1 MGKKQ
6 TARKYIFRTWFL
18 VLFPVVFVFTILAG
32 LIAFADLP
40 SLEEL
45 ENPKANLAS
54 EVISSDMQVLG
65 KFYIENRT
73 DVAFSELSPHLVN
86 ALVAT
91 EDARFYKHSGVD
103 IKALFRSIAGVIK
116 GRSESSGGGST
127 ISQQLAKMLFPRQK
141 LNRFSLVF
149 RKFKEWI
156 IAVKLEKNYTKD
168 EIISMYLNKF
178 DFINNAV
185 GIKSASAVYFSTTPS
200 ELRTEEAAVLVGMAK
215 NPSLYNPV
223 KHPIRALERRNTVI
237 AQMKKYKF
245 ISEREADSLKKI
257 PIRLHFSPQGHNE
270 GTAAYFREFIRE
282 FMRNW
287 CKNHKRP
294 DGKPYDLYK
303 DGLKIYT
310 TVDARMQR
318 YAEEATAEW
327 LGKELQPKFFE
338 HWKGRKNAPFYRLSD
353 KETNDLLMVSMR
365 RSERYRVMKEDGKTD
380 AEILA
385 AFKKPVETTLFSWK
399 GEIDTLISPWDSMR
413 YSKYFLQTG
422 FMAMDPSTGYV
433 KAWVGG
439 INYKH
444 FKYDHVMTGKRQV
457 GSTFKP
463 FVYTLAMQEEWSP
476 CYKVPNIPVTFDLP
490 EGGTWTPRNSDGKYG
505 GMMTLKRGLALS
517 VNTITAYVMKQFGP
531 AAVVSLARKMGIQS
545 SLEAVPSLCLGT
557 ADLSV
562 YEMVGANATFA
573 NQGVW
578 SEPGYITR
586 IEDKNGIVLDEFIPK
601 RVEAISP
608 QTAYLA
614 LNLMKG
620 VVDYGTGARL
630 RYRYD
635 IRVPLAGK
643 TGTTQNNSDGWFM
656 GITSDVVAGC
666 WVGCE
671 DRSAHFRSTDL
682 GQGASMALP
691 IFGIFLKKCLGDT
704 SLALKGED
712 FVKPAGINPKLELD
726 CSKYNEEKD
735 SEETIQYGEE
745 EIN

>member
-1 MGKKQ
+1 
-6 TARKYIFRTWFL
+6 
-18 VLFPVVFVFTILAG
+18 
-32 LIAFADLP
+32 
-40 SLEEL
+40 
-45 ENPKANLAS
+45 
-54 EVISSDMQVLG
+54 
-65 KFYIENRT
+65 
-73 DVAFSELSPHLVN
+73 
-86 ALVAT
+86 
-91 EDARFYKHSGVD
+91 
-103 IKALFRSIAGVIK
+103 
-116 GRSESSGGGST
+116 
-127 ISQQLAKMLFPRQK
+127 
-141 LNRFSLVF
+141 
-149 RKFKEWI
+149 
-156 IAVKLEKNYTKD
+156 
-168 EIISMYLNKF
+168 
-178 DFINNAV
+178 
-185 GIKSASAVYFSTTPS
+185 
-200 ELRTEEAAVLVGMAK
+200 
-215 NPSLYNPV
+215 
-223 KHPIRALERRNTVI
+223 
-237 AQMKKYKF
+237 
-245 ISEREADSLKKI
+245 
-257 PIRLHFSPQGHNE
+257 
-270 GTAAYFREFIRE
+270 
-282 FMRNW
+282 
-287 CKNHKRP
+287 
-294 DGKPYDLYK
+294 
-303 DGLKIYT
+303 
-310 TVDARMQR
+310 
-318 YAEEATAEW
+318 
-327 LGKELQPKFFE
+327 
-338 HWKGRKNAPFYRLSD
+338 
-353 KETNDLLMVSMR
+353 
-365 RSERYRVMKEDGKTD
+365 
-380 AEILA
+380 
-385 AFKKPVETTLFSWK
+385 
-399 GEIDTLISPWDSMR
+399 MR

-476 CYKVPNIPVTFDLP
+476 CYKVPNIPVTFELP

-531 AAVVSLARKMGIQS
+531 AAVVNLARKMGIQS
-545 SLEAVPSLCLGT
+545 PLEAVPSLCLGT

-578 SEPGYITR
+578 SEPGFITR

-601 RVEAISP
+601 RIEAISP

-691 IFGIFLKKCLGDT
+691 IFGIFFKKCQNDT
-704 SLALKGED
+704 SLAFKGED

-726 CSKYNEEKD
+726 CSKYNEDKD
-735 SEETIQYGEE
+735 SEETIQYQEE

>member
-6 TARKYIFRTWFL
+6 SERKYIFRTWFL
-18 VLFPVVFVFTILAG
+18 VLFPVVVIISALAG
-32 LIAFADLP
+32 LIAFSDLP
-40 SLEEL
+40 SLKEL

-73 DVAFSELSPHLVN
+73 DVSFSELSPHLVN

-91 EDARFYKHSGVD
+91 EDARFYRHSGVD

-127 ISQQLAKMLFPRQK
+127 LSQQLAKMLFPRQK

-200 ELRTEEAAVLVGMAK
+200 ELRIEEAAVLVGMAK

-237 AQMKKYKF
+237 AQLKKYNF

-257 PIRLHFSPQGHNE
+257 PIKLHFSPQGHNE

-310 TVDARMQR
+310 TVDARMQK

-353 KETNDLLMVSMR
+353 KETNDLLVVSMR
-365 RSERYRVMKEDGKTD
+365 RSERYRVMKEDGKSD
-380 AEILA
+380 VEILA

-476 CYKVPNIPVTFDLP
+476 CYKVPNIPVTFELP

-531 AAVVSLARKMGIQS
+531 AAVVNLARKMGIQS
-545 SLEAVPSLCLGT
+545 PLEAVPSLCLGT

-578 SEPGYITR
+578 SEPGFITR

-601 RVEAISP
+601 RIEAISP

-691 IFGIFLKKCLGDT
+691 IFGIFFKKCQNDT
-704 SLALKGED
+704 SLAFKGED

-726 CSKYNEEKD
+726 CSKYNEDKD
-735 SEETIQYGEE
+735 SEETIQYQEE

>member
-1 MGKKQ
+1 MNKKS
-6 TARKYIFRTWFL
+6 AERKYILRVWIII
-18 VLFPVVFVFTILAG
+18 LFPVVFITSVIG
-32 LIAFADLP
+32 GVIAFSDLP

-54 EVISSDMQVLG
+54 EVISSDLKVLG
-65 KFYIENRT
+65 KFYVENRT
-73 DVAFSELSPHLVN
+73 DISFSQLSPYVVH

-103 IKALFRSIAGVIK
+103 IKALFRSIAGVLR
-116 GRSESSGGGST
+116 GNSESSGGGST
-127 ISQQLAKMLFPRQK
+127 LSQQLAKMLFPRQK

-156 IAVKLEKNYTKD
+156 IAVRLEKNYTKD

-185 GIKSASAVYFSTTPS
+185 GIKSAAAVYFNTTPES
-200 ELRTEEAAVLVGMAK
+200 LRIEEAAVLVGMAK

-223 KHPIRALERRNTVI
+223 KHPVRALERRNTVI
-237 AQMKKYKF
+237 NQMRKYEYLT
-245 ISEREADSLKKI
+245 ERQADSLKKI
-257 PIRLHFSPQGHNE
+257 PIKLHFSPQGHNE
-270 GTAAYFREFIRE
+270 GTAAYFREFVRE
-282 FMRNW
+282 FMRGW
-287 CKNHKRP
+287 CKEHKRP
-294 DGKPYDLYK
+294 DGKNYDLYK

-310 TVDARMQR
+310 TIDSRMQR
-318 YAEEATAEW
+318 YAEEAVTEW
-327 LGKELQPKFFE
+327 LGSELQKKFFD
-338 HWKGRKNAPFYRLSD
+338 HWKGRKSAPFYRLTD
-353 KETNDLLMVSMR
+353 KEINDLMMVSMR
-365 RSERYRVMKEDGKTD
+365 RSERYRVMREDGKSE
-380 AEILA
+380 AEILT
-385 AFKKPVETTLFSWK
+385 AFKKPVETSLFRWS
-399 GEIDTLISPWDSMR
+399 GEFDTLISPWDSMR

-422 FMAMDPSTGYV
+422 FLAMDPGTGYI

-444 FKYDHVMTGKRQV
+444 FKYDHVKLGKRQV

-476 CYKVPNIPVTFDLP
+476 CYQVPNIPVTFELP
-490 EGGTWTPRNSDGKYG
+490 EGGTWSPKNSDGKYG

-531 AAVVSLARKMGIQS
+531 QAVVNLARKMGITGH
-545 SLEAVPSLCLGT
+545 LDAVPSLCLGT

-562 YEMVGANATFA
+562 YEMVGANAVFA
-573 NQGVW
+573 NEGVW
-578 SEPGYITR
+578 TEPGFITR
-586 IEDKNGIVLDEFIPK
+586 IEDKNGIVLDQFIPK

-608 QTAYLA
+608 QTAYLTIS
-614 LNLMKG
+614 LMKG

-630 RYRYD
+630 RYKYD

-656 GITSDVVAGC
+656 GITPDVVAGC

-691 IFGIFLKKCLGDT
+691 IFGLFYQKCQNDKDLGF
-704 SLALKGED
+704 KGGD
-712 FVKPAGINPKLELD
+712 FVRPQGINPKLELD
-726 CSKYNEEKD
+726 CSKYNEDKEQD
-735 SEETIQYGEE
+735 ETIHYDED

>member
-6 TARKYIFRTWFL
+6 SERKYIFRTWFF
-18 VLFPVVFVFTILAG
+18 VLFPVVVIFSALAG

-40 SLEEL
+40 SLKEL

-73 DVAFSELSPHLVN
+73 DVSFSDLPPHLVN

-91 EDARFYKHSGVD
+91 EDARFYRHSGVD

-127 ISQQLAKMLFPRQK
+127 LSQQLAKMLFPRQK

-200 ELRTEEAAVLVGMAK
+200 ELRIEEAAVLVGMAK

-237 AQMKKYKF
+237 AQMKKYNF

-257 PIRLHFSPQGHNE
+257 PIKLHFSPQGHNE

-310 TVDARMQR
+310 TVDARMQK

-353 KETNDLLMVSMR
+353 KETNDLLVVSMR
-365 RSERYRVMKEDGKTD
+365 RSERYRVMKEDGKSD
-380 AEILA
+380 VEILA

-476 CYKVPNIPVTFDLP
+476 CYKVPNIPVTFELP

-531 AAVVSLARKMGIQS
+531 PAVVNLARKMGIQS
-545 SLEAVPSLCLGT
+545 PLEAVPSLCLGT

-578 SEPGYITR
+578 SEPGFITR

-601 RVEAISP
+601 RIEAISP

-691 IFGIFLKKCLGDT
+691 IFGIFFKKCQNDT
-704 SLALKGED
+704 SLAFKGED

-726 CSKYNEEKD
+726 CSKYNEDKD
-735 SEETIQYGEE
+735 SEETIQYQEE

>member
-6 TARKYIFRTWFL
+6 SERKYIFRTWFF
-18 VLFPVVFVFTILAG
+18 VLFPVVVIFSALAG

-40 SLEEL
+40 SLKEL

-73 DVAFSELSPHLVN
+73 DVSFSDLPPHLVN

-91 EDARFYKHSGVD
+91 EDARFYRHSGVD

-127 ISQQLAKMLFPRQK
+127 LSQQLAKMLFPRQK

-185 GIKSASAVYFSTTPS
+185 GIKSASAVYFNTKPS
-200 ELRTEEAAVLVGMAK
+200 ELRIEEAAVLVGMAK

-237 AQMKKYKF
+237 AQMKKYNF

-257 PIRLHFSPQGHNE
+257 PIKLHFSPQGHNE

-310 TVDARMQR
+310 TVDARMQK

-353 KETNDLLMVSMR
+353 KETNDLLVVSMR
-365 RSERYRVMKEDGKTD
+365 RSERYRVMKEDGKSD
-380 AEILA
+380 VEILA

-476 CYKVPNIPVTFDLP
+476 CYKVPNIPVTFELP

-531 AAVVSLARKMGIQS
+531 AAVVNLARKMGIQS
-545 SLEAVPSLCLGT
+545 PLEAVPSLCLGT

-578 SEPGYITR
+578 SEPGFITR

-601 RVEAISP
+601 RIEAISP

-691 IFGIFLKKCLGDT
+691 IFGIFFKKCQNDT
-704 SLALKGED
+704 SLAFKGED

-726 CSKYNEEKD
+726 CSKYNEDKD
-735 SEETIQYGEE
+735 SEETIQYQEE